1 MLLDEA
7 QRGGLFVESS
17 PPGAAL
23 HLGED
28 PHGAPEIAAGWD
40 TKMELMGWLLMRSAV
55 SSTAAGD
62 VPNAPPPFRV
72 PFTISRFLLRMLLR
86 PTSANEQPSV
96 DAFEHAEVDPQ
107 SALFVADG
115 IRDPASN
122 VRGISM
128 QFLNG
133 GVVTAANVHAWASE
147 TRTHA
152 LLTRRQR
159 GIEALRRGFRRHES
173 LARLVSDLVGHSSD
187 VLQQLLCQSYLS
199 AREITGLTQ
208 FRNFPADS
216 PVPGWMRRLL
226 LDMSQETL
234 RKWLR
239 WSTGAYTVKSVTIFF
254 QRLPDPRGGGGQ
266 PLPTAHTC
274 FNSVDVFAYP
284 TEEVLREKLL
294 MAIEETSMGT
304 R

>member
-1 MLLDEA
+1 MLL
-7 QRGGLFVESS
+7 LV
-17 PPGAAL
+17 
-23 HLGED
+23 
-28 PHGAPEIAAGWD
+28 
-40 TKMELMGWLLMRSAV
+40 
-55 SSTAAGD
+55 TAAHKKQ
-62 VPNAPPPFRV
+62 
-72 PFTISRFLLRMLLR
+72 T
-86 PTSANEQPSV
+86 V

-107 SALFVADG
+107 SAAFVADG

-128 QFLNG
+128 YFLDG
-133 GVVTAANVHAWASE
+133 RVVTAANVHAWASE
-147 TRTHA
+147 TRTDT

-159 GIEALRRGFRRHES
+159 GIEALRRGFRRNEG
-173 LARLVSDLVGHSSD
+173 LARLVADLVGNSSD

-199 AREITGLTQ
+199 AREIAGLTH
-208 FRNFPADS
+208 FRNFPAGS

-226 LDMSQETL
+226 LGMCQETL

-254 QRLPDPRGGGGQ
+254 QPLPDPSGGGGQ

-284 TEEVLREKLL
+284 TEEVLRGKLL